1 VVDAAM
7 TPLARIIAA
16 RIGAEGPML
25 LDEYMRLCLMHPDH
39 GYYATRD
46 PFGAQG
52 DFTTA
57 PEISQMF
64 GELVGLALA
73 QAWLDQGAPS
83 PFTLAELG
91 PGRGTLMAD
100 LLRATRRIPG
110 FHEAARVMLVETS
123 PHLRQV
129 QRERLGEVTHL
140 DSASD
145 LPEAP
150 LFLVANEFF
159 DALPIRQMQRVEG
172 GRAER
177 MVALHES
184 GALTLALA
192 PPVTLPRAAPLGEI
206 WEICAEGAAIMSMVA
221 QRIAAHGGAAIVVD
235 YGTWDG
241 KGDSLQA
248 LRRHAPDGILAHPGE
263 ADLTA
268 HVDFA
273 PLAGAAIQSGAS
285 ASVPERQGDWLRAL
299 GIAARAARLA
309 AAGDAGAEAALH
321 RLTDAAEMGHLF
333 KAMALWPRHL
343 PPPAG
348 FRPLPAAAPAQ
359 ASATAGQPGLAPR
372 S

>member
-1 VVDAAM
+1 M

-16 RIGAEGPML
+16 RIASEGPMG

-46 PFGAQG
+46 PFGAKG

-73 QAWLDQGAPS
+73 QAWLDQGSPA

-100 LLRATRRIPG
+100 LLRATRRVPG
-110 FHEAARVMLVETS
+110 FHEAARVTLVETS
-123 PHLRQV
+123 PHLRQI
-129 QRERLGEVTHL
+129 QRERLGEITHL
-140 DSASD
+140 SSVAE

-172 GRAER
+172 GWAER
-177 MVALHES
+177 MVALDAD
-184 GALTLALA
+184 GGLALA
-192 PPVTLPRAAPLGEI
+192 LAAPVTLPRAAPEGEI
-206 WEICAEGAAIMSMVA
+206 WEICAEGTAIMSVVA
-221 QRIAAHGGAAIVVD
+221 QRIARHGGAAIVID
-235 YGTWDG
+235 YGTWNG

-273 PLAGAAIQSGAS
+273 PLANAAIQAGAA
-285 ASVPERQGDWLRAL
+285 ASPPERQGDWLRAL
-299 GIAARAARLA
+299 GIEARAARLA

-321 RLTDAAEMGHLF
+321 RLTDAGEMGHLF
-333 KAMALWPRHL
+333 KAMAVWPRQN
-343 PPPAG
+343 PPVAG
-348 FRPLPAAAPAQ
+348 FRPLPPSARTQ
-359 ASATAGQPGLAPR
+359 ASATAGPPGLASR

>member
-1 VVDAAM
+1 M
-7 TPLARIIAA
+7 TPLGRIIAG
-16 RIGAEGPML
+16 RIAAEGPMG
-25 LDEYMRLCLMHPDH
+25 LDDYMRLCLMHPDH

-73 QAWLDQGAPS
+73 QAWLDQGSPA

-100 LLRATRRIPG
+100 LLRATRRVPG
-110 FHEAARVMLVETS
+110 FHDAARVTLVETS

-129 QRERLGEVTHL
+129 QRKRLGEITHL
-140 DSASD
+140 SSVAD
-145 LPEAP
+145 LPEIP

-159 DALPIRQMQRVEG
+159 DALPIRQMQRAEG
-172 GRAER
+172 GWAER
-177 MVALHES
+177 MVTLDDS

-192 PPVTLPRAAPLGEI
+192 APVALPRAAPEGEI
-206 WEICAEGAAIMSMVA
+206 WEICAEGTAIMSTVA
-221 QRIAAHGGAAIVVD
+221 QRLAVHGGVAIVVD

-248 LRRHAPDGILAHPGE
+248 LRRHAPEGILTHPGE

-273 PLAGAAIQSGAS
+273 PLAGAAIRAGAAAS
-285 ASVPERQGDWLRAL
+285 APERQGDWLRAL
-299 GIAARAARLA
+299 GIEARAARLA

-333 KAMALWPRHL
+333 KAMAVWPRHL

-348 FRPLPAAAPAQ
+348 FRPLPTAAPTQ